1 MAIASKLSPNP
12 KLLFNIQTTT
22 PPTILTGLYSLD
34 MVGLGAYSLDY
45 TNKEAIENGTQSA
58 YAFSPNAEVTLNYAL
73 PLFRQAVEN
82 AIQRLQAKY
91 DSRNINYRVTSNDVS
106 LRVLTPVSLRDGT
119 GISGQFFFYNVKDK
133 CEEIDFD
140 LAISKANDIIEAGYT
155 YNITPSCFV
164 PNEPET
170 PTDEFE
176 EIFTNELK
184 FEEILL
190 TDGSTQI
197 NVYQRKALRN
207 KTTGEIIPIEPPKF
221 ELVKTFIIPPSTP
234 PEKDFY
240 VYKRFAQTEIIQDEF
255 ISKTYGVWGN
265 NGELLDFY
273 TSSIQ
278 NNFDTQY
285 VLNVVSSSCDTID
298 MFSIYYGDYNGL
310 GTVNISGSRNKK
322 TYSKMIYSKYN
333 NLCLDGDTQFILND
347 GFNWTTSPNDENL
360 DLNGNLYKADSVF
373 YSKQSNK
380 FKQEFPTRKVNR
392 IFAIKVPRALYG
404 DKLDEGNIELNFSR
418 LNPSTLAPLD
428 EEYTFNLIDSSFNK
442 NNATSSAFI
451 ESVSYDLVSGS
462 ILTGKY
468 TGNIDIAYTSYGKFY
483 PNMGLFILDADKLN
497 SVLNL
502 GIQSGSNTAGNN
514 PYRLFNS
521 ISGSANT
528 GIIRQTEFGLKL
540 RKVEN
545 DIITY
550 YHVNIRPKD
559 FNYTNNPT
567 FVEDDIATINVGG
580 VEKVGYKIKNTEF
593 LTNPTSY
600 ITTIGLYDDK
610 YQLLAVGKL
619 SKAIKKTDVDKK
631 SFVVKLN
638 TNQA

>member
-1 MAIASKLSPNP
+1 M
-12 KLLFNIQTTT
+12 
-22 PPTILTGLYSLD
+22 
-34 MVGLGAYSLDY
+34 
-45 TNKEAIENGTQSA
+45 
-58 YAFSPNAEVTLNYAL
+58 
-73 PLFRQAVEN
+73 
-82 AIQRLQAKY
+82 
-91 DSRNINYRVTSNDVS
+91 
-106 LRVLTPVSLRDGT
+106 
-119 GISGQFFFYNVKDK
+119 
-133 CEEIDFD
+133 
-140 LAISKANDIIEAGYT
+140 
-155 YNITPSCFV
+155 
-164 PNEPET
+164 
-170 PTDEFE
+170 
-176 EIFTNELK
+176 
-184 FEEILL
+184 
-190 TDGSTQI
+190 
-197 NVYQRKALRN
+197 
-207 KTTGEIIPIEPPKF
+207 
-221 ELVKTFIIPPSTP
+221 
-234 PEKDFY
+234 
-240 VYKRFAQTEIIQDEF
+240 
-255 ISKTYGVWGN
+255 
-265 NGELLDFY
+265 
-273 TSSIQ
+273 
-278 NNFDTQY
+278 
-285 VLNVVSSSCDTID
+285 
-298 MFSIYYGDYNGL
+298 
-310 GTVNISGSRNKK
+310 
-322 TYSKMIYSKYN
+322 
-333 NLCLDGDTQFILND
+333 
-347 GFNWTTSPNDENL
+347 
-360 DLNGNLYKADSVF
+360 
-373 YSKQSNK
+373 
-380 FKQEFPTRKVNR
+380 
-392 IFAIKVPRALYG
+392 
-404 DKLDEGNIELNFSR
+404 
-418 LNPSTLAPLD
+418 
-428 EEYTFNLIDSSFNK
+428 IDSSFNI

-497 SVLNL
+497 YVLNL